1 MSSSSLER
9 TIDKVLTQND
19 SELTAQIDSSLKEA
33 LSNLDASRTKLQ
45 SEYDAI
51 IQSAKKQAENIKRQI
66 IGSSRLTARNKEL
79 LLIESAIND
88 IFAKAKQ
95 KLGSAYNEKEY
106 RDLLKRMIEES
117 AQRLGS
123 AEVVIE
129 CNKNDLEI
137 VKKILSDL
145 SVNKNKVKIT
155 LSKKPIDI
163 IGGIR
168 AVSGDGTMTLDNSL
182 DSQIERLKPLIRKE
196 LVQLLRGDRGNGS

>member
-9 TIDKVLTQND
+9 TIDKVLAQNE
-19 SELTAQIDSSLKEA
+19 SELTAQIDSALKEA
-33 LSNLDASRTKLQ
+33 LSNLDASRVKLQ
-45 SEYDAI
+45 SESDVI

-117 AQRLGS
+117 VQRLGS

-145 SVNKNKVKIT
+145 SANKNKVKVS
-155 LSKKPIDI
+155 LSKKPVDI

-196 LVQLLRGDRGNGS
+196 LVQLLRGD

>member
-9 TIDKVLTQND
+9 TIDKVLAQNE
-19 SELTAQIDSSLKEA
+19 SELTAQIDSALKEA

-45 SEYDAI
+45 SEYHAI
-51 IQSAKKQAENIKRQI
+51 IQSAKKQAENLKRQI
-66 IGSSRLTARNKEL
+66 IGSSRLTARNREL
-79 LLIESAIND
+79 LLIESAINN

-117 AQRLGS
+117 VQRLGS

-145 SVNKNKVKIT
+145 SANKNKVKIT

-196 LVQLLRGDRGNGS
+196 LVQLLRGD

>member
-9 TIDKVLTQND
+9 TIDKVLGQNE
-19 SELTAQIDSSLKEA
+19 SELTLQIDSALKEA
-33 LSNLDASRTKLQ
+33 LSNLDASRVKLQ
-45 SEYDAI
+45 SEYDVI

-106 RDLLKRMIEES
+106 RDLLKRMTEES
-117 AQRLGS
+117 VQRLGS

-145 SVNKNKVKIT
+145 YANKNKVKIT
-155 LSKKPIDI
+155 LSKKPVDI

-196 LVQLLRGDRGNGS
+196 LVQLLRGD

>member
-9 TIDKVLTQND
+9 TIDKVLAQNE
-19 SELTAQIDSSLKEA
+19 SKLTAQVDSALKES
-33 LSNLDASRTKLQ
+33 LNNLDASRVKLQ
-45 SEYDAI
+45 SEYEGI
-51 IQSAKKQAENIKRQI
+51 IESAKKQAENIKRQI
-66 IGSSRLTARNKEL
+66 IGSSRLTARNREL

-95 KLGSAYNEKEY
+95 KLGSTYNAKEY
-106 RDLLKRMIEES
+106 RDLLKAMIEES
-117 AQRLGS
+117 VERLGS

-129 CNKNDLEI
+129 CNKNDFEL

-145 SVNKNKVKIT
+145 PPNKNKVKLT
-155 LSKKPIDI
+155 LSKKPVDI

-182 DSQIERLKPLIRKE
+182 DSRIERLKPLIRKE
-196 LVQLLRGDRGNGS
+196 IVQLLRGD

>member
-9 TIDKVLTQND
+9 TIDKVLVQNE
-19 SELTAQIDSSLKEA
+19 SELNAQLDSALKVA

-106 RDLLKRMIEES
+106 KDLLKRMIEES
-117 AQRLGS
+117 VQRLGS

-145 SVNKNKVKIT
+145 SANKNKVKIT
-155 LSKKPIDI
+155 LSKKPVDI

-196 LVQLLRGDRGNGS
+196 LVQLLRGD

>member
-9 TIDKVLTQND
+9 TIDKVLAQNE
-19 SELTAQIDSSLKEA
+19 SELTAQIDSALKEA
-33 LSNLDASRTKLQ
+33 LSNLDASRVKLQ
-45 SEYDAI
+45 SESDVI

-117 AQRLGS
+117 VQRLGS

-145 SVNKNKVKIT
+145 SANKNKVKIS

-196 LVQLLRGDRGNGS
+196 LVQLLRGD

>member
-9 TIDKVLTQND
+9 TIDKVLAQNE
-19 SELTAQIDSSLKEA
+19 SELTAQIDSALKEA
-33 LSNLDASRTKLQ
+33 LSNLDASRVKLQ
-45 SEYDAI
+45 SESDVI

-79 LLIESAIND
+79 LLIESAINN

-117 AQRLGS
+117 VQRLGS

-145 SVNKNKVKIT
+145 SANKNKVKVS
-155 LSKKPIDI
+155 LSKKPVDI

-196 LVQLLRGDRGNGS
+196 LVQLLRGD

>member
-9 TIDKVLTQND
+9 TIDKVLAQNE
-19 SELTAQIDSSLKEA
+19 SELTAQIDSALKEA
-33 LSNLDASRTKLQ
+33 LSNLDASRVKLQ
-45 SEYDAI
+45 SESDVI

-117 AQRLGS
+117 VQRLGS

-145 SVNKNKVKIT
+145 SANKNKVKVS
-155 LSKKPIDI
+155 LSKKPVDI

-196 LVQLLRGDRGNGS
+196 LVQLLRGGD

>member
-9 TIDKVLTQND
+9 TIDKVLAQND
-19 SELTAQIDSSLKEA
+19 SELTAQIDSALKEA

-45 SEYDAI
+45 SEYDTI
-51 IQSAKKQAENIKRQI
+51 IQSAKKQAENLKRQI
-66 IGSSRLTARNKEL
+66 IGSSRLTARNREL

-117 AQRLGS
+117 VQRLGS

-145 SVNKNKVKIT
+145 SANKNKVKIT

-196 LVQLLRGDRGNGS
+196 LVQLLRGD

>member
-9 TIDKVLTQND
+9 TIDKVLGQNE
-19 SELTAQIDSSLKEA
+19 SELTLQIDSALKEA
-33 LSNLDASRTKLQ
+33 LSNLDASRVKLQ
-45 SEYDAI
+45 SEYDVI

-106 RDLLKRMIEES
+106 MDLLKRMTEES
-117 AQRLGS
+117 VQRLGS

-196 LVQLLRGDRGNGS
+196 LVQLLRGD

>member
-9 TIDKVLTQND
+9 TIDKVLAQNE
-19 SELTAQIDSSLKEA
+19 SEFTAQIDSALNEA
-33 LSNLDASRTKLQ
+33 LSNLDASRVKLQ
-45 SEYDAI
+45 TEYDVI
-51 IQSAKKQAENIKRQI
+51 IQSAKKQAENLKRQI
-66 IGSSRLTARNKEL
+66 IGSSRLTARNREL

-117 AQRLGS
+117 VQRLGS
-123 AEVVIE
+123 VEVVIE

-137 VKKILSDL
+137 IKKILSDL
-145 SVNKNKVKIT
+145 STNKNKVKIS
-155 LSKKPIDI
+155 LSKKPVDI

-196 LVQLLRGDRGNGS
+196 LVQLLRDD

>member
-9 TIDKVLTQND
+9 TIDKVLAQND
-19 SELTAQIDSSLKEA
+19 SELTAQINSALKEA

-45 SEYDAI
+45 SEYDTI
-51 IQSAKKQAENIKRQI
+51 IQSAKKQAENLKRQI
-66 IGSSRLTARNKEL
+66 IGSSRLTARNREL
-79 LLIESAIND
+79 LLIESAINN

-117 AQRLGS
+117 VQRLGS

-145 SVNKNKVKIT
+145 SANKNKVKIT

-196 LVQLLRGDRGNGS
+196 LVQLLRGD